1 MNAHSNRPAP
11 GRMVVLAT
19 GGTGGHVFPA
29 AALAEVL
36 AQRGCELALFTD
48 RRGIALP
55 NGLAALP
62 VERLAGT
69 AMVGKGIGGRILAVT
84 ELTRGVWQAA
94 RRLRHYRP
102 AAVVGFGGYASV
114 PTVLAAARAGIP
126 TVLHEQNAVLGRA
139 NRVAV
144 RRAKAICTSFEIV
157 EGLAAVTGGR
167 TTRTGNPVRA
177 AIAALRDQPYPTPIP
192 GGPLSILVT
201 GGSQGARVFSDVLPQ
216 ALALLTNQERARII
230 LAQQC
235 RAEAIE
241 AAAAAYDRLGVNVEL
256 LPFFADMPQRLAH
269 AQLVIA
275 RSGASSI
282 AELTAAGRPA
292 ILVPYP
298 HAIDDHQTA
307 NAEAVSAA
315 GGAWLMPQEGFTGPA
330 VAQRLRDMLDKPL
343 KLAEAA
349 SCARALGVPDAAERL
364 AGVVEQFLPAT
375 NGNSRPGERLEAA
388 Q

>member
-1 MNAHSNRPAP
+1 VSAPTGNQTANRL
-11 GRMVVLAT
+11 VVLAT
-19 GGTGGHVFPA
+19 GGTGGHLFPA
-29 AALAEVL
+29 AALAEAL
-36 AQRGCELALFTD
+36 SQRGVALALFTD
-48 RRGIALP
+48 RRKVALP
-55 NGLAALP
+55 DALSAIHT
-62 VERLAGT
+62 ERLPGTSMAG
-69 AMVGKGIGGRILAVT
+69 KSFGGRLLAMT
-84 ELTRGVWQAA
+84 ELARGTWQAGRLL
-94 RRLRHYRP
+94 RRLRP
-102 AAVVGFGGYASV
+102 AAAVGFGGYASV
-114 PTVLAAARAGIP
+114 PTMLAAQRAGIP

-139 NRVAV
+139 NRVLV

-157 EGLAAVTGGR
+157 EGLAAAIGGR

-201 GGSQGARVFSDVLPQ
+201 GGSQGARIFSDVMPQ
-216 ALALLTNQERARII
+216 AMALLTNQERSRVR

-241 AAAAAYDRLGVNVEL
+241 ATAAAYDRLGMMAEL
-256 LPFFADMPQRLAH
+256 TPFFGDIPQRVAE

-275 RSGASSI
+275 RAGASSV

-298 HAIDDHQTA
+298 YATDDHQTV
-307 NAEAVSAA
+307 NAEAIASS

-330 VAQRLRDMLDKPL
+330 LAQRIRHLLDNPAL
-343 KLAEAA
+343 LAEAA
-349 SCARALGVPDAAERL
+349 HCAHALGVPDAAERL
-364 AGVVEQFLPAT
+364 AGVVEQYLPMS
-375 NGNSRPGERLEAA
+375 NGGAGEHLEAA